1 MDWKK
6 LAGEAKRVVDKRGG
20 PESVKED
27 AEELKDIAQGKG
39 TVAEKLRAAA
49 EALKEPGAPGDATPA
64 AKASGTE
71 PRPSA

>member
-6 LAGEAKRVVDKRGG
+6 LAGEAKQAVDKRGG

-27 AEELKDIAQGKG
+27 AEELKDIAEGKG
-39 TVAEKLRAAA
+39 TMAEKLKAAA
-49 EALKEPGAPGDATPA
+49 EALKEPGAHEDATGQP
-64 AKASGTE
+64 KSSGTD